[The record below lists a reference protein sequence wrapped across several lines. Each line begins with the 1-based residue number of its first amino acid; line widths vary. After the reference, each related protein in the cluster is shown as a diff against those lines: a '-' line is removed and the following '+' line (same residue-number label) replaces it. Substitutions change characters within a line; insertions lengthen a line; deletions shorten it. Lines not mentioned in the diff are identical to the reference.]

1 MATTPIASPFVLL
14 ARSEPRVRLLEV
26 IYEQQVIEKNELQE
40 RIDASR
46 TTVQRNLDALEER
59 GWREGDNRT
68 YAVTPSGRPVTGQ
81 LLTLLDAMYAAKRLQ
96 PFPEFAPHE
105 QFDLDFH
112 RLATADI
119 TVADETD
126 PYVPVNRHVALMED
140 ADHFRCR
147 LPAVGLQPMM
157 VARTCVLEHGY
168 RHEVIL
174 DPGVADTRRTEEI
187 YRDVPADLV
196 SSDRAT
202 LLVSDTPVPFYLG
215 ITDAAVRF
223 GVGDDEGT
231 PRGLVESDA
240 SDGRRWANRTYGEY
254 RDDAT
259 PLQTQLPNVRVLES
273 DTD

>member
-1 MATTPIASPFVLL
+1 MEDTIEHVSFL
-14 ARSEPRVRLLEV
+14 ARSEPRVRLLKE
-26 IYEQQVIEKNELQE
+26 IYEQQVIEKNELRE
-40 RIDASR
+40 RVDASR

-59 GWREGDNRT
+59 GWIEGDNRT
-68 YAVTPSGRPVTGQ
+68 YTITPSGQPVTEQ
-81 LLTLLDAMYAAKRLQ
+81 LLRLLDTVYAARRLQ
-96 PFPEFAPHE
+96 PFLEFAPHE

-126 PYVPVNRHVALMED
+126 PYAPVNRHVALMED
-140 ADHFRCR
+140 ADHFRCL

-157 VARTCVLEHGY
+157 VARTCVLEHGN

-174 DPGVADTRRTEEI
+174 DPGVADTVRTVDV
-187 YRDVPADLV
+187 YRDVLVDLV
-196 SSDRAT
+196 SSDRAR
-202 LLVSDTPVPFYLG
+202 LLVSDDPVPFYLG
-215 ITDAAVRF
+215 LADDVVQI

-240 SDGRRWANRTYGEY
+240 SDVRRWANRTYSEY

-259 PLQTQLPNVRVLES
+259 PMRTQLSNVRILKN
-273 DTD
+273 DPD